1 MEELIIM
8 SKQYILDDIEGL
20 KKANDFLKKLFT
32 EIKDY
37 KSEEGTSYPVGIPR
51 FSYIDEFQINYNE
64 MCINILGYFAEKLGD
79 KEELQL
85 GKYLTCW
92 LDMCDAKI
100 RIGFS
105 LNDELESKLYD
116 EVFGSHSTIYTW
128 TKNNL
133 LPLLTLVANKYL
145 DFEDTIN
152 FFERVGTDGDSH
164 NRQLAWSASTYTNG
178 EAAAKEIID
187 DLFKLAEDEEVL
199 KDIDEVLD
207 VYFDK
212 VFKYNKE
219 ED

>member
-1 MEELIIM
+1 M
-8 SKQYILDDIEGL
+8 SKQYILEDIEEL
-20 KKANDFLKKLFT
+20 KKANYFLKLLFAD
-32 EIKDY
+32 IRSY
-37 KSEEGTSYPVGIPR
+37 KAKEGTSYPVGIPNFNYR
-51 FSYIDEFQINYNE
+51 DEFQINYNE
-64 MCINILGYFAEKLGD
+64 MCIDILEYFADKLGD

-92 LDMCDAKI
+92 MDVCDSRI

-128 TKNNL
+128 TKNDL
-133 LPLLTLVANKYL
+133 LPLLSLVANKYL
-145 DFEDTIN
+145 DFEDTIY
-152 FFERVGTDGDSH
+152 FFEHVGTEGEGDK
-164 NRQLAWSASTYTNG
+164 RQLAWNASTYTKG

-187 DLFKLAEDEEVL
+187 DIFKLAEDEEVL
-199 KDIDEVLD
+199 KDIDEILD

-219 ED
+219 EY

>member
-1 MEELIIM
+1 M
-8 SKQYILDDIEGL
+8 SKKYILKDIERL
-20 KKANDFLKKLFT
+20 KKANAFLKTLFA

-37 KSEEGTSYPVGIPR
+37 KSEEGTSYPVGVPN
-51 FSYIDEFQINYNE
+51 FSYRDEFQVNYNE
-64 MCINILGYFAEKLGD
+64 MCIEIMEYFVEKLGD

-92 LDMCDAKI
+92 LDMCDARI

-116 EVFGSHSTIYTW
+116 EVFGSHSTIYVW

-133 LPLLTLVANKYL
+133 LPLLSLVANKYL
-145 DFEDTIN
+145 DFEDTID
-152 FFERVGTDGDSH
+152 FFERVGTDGDNH
-164 NRQLAWSASTYTNG
+164 QLAWNASTYTNG
-178 EAAAKEIID
+178 ETAAKEIID
-187 DLFKLAEDEEVL
+187 DIFKLAEDEEVL

-219 ED
+219 EY

>member
-1 MEELIIM
+1 M

-20 KKANDFLKKLFT
+20 KKANDFLKPLFAS
-32 EIKDY
+32 IKDY
-37 KSEEGTSYPVGIPR
+37 KYEEGTSYPVGVPN
-51 FSYIDEFQINYNE
+51 FSYRDEFQINYNE
-64 MCINILGYFAEKLGD
+64 MCIDVLEYFVEKLGD

-92 LDMCDAKI
+92 MDVCESRI

-105 LNDELESKLYD
+105 LSDELESKLYD

-133 LPLLTLVANKYL
+133 LPLLSLVASKYL
-145 DFEDTIN
+145 DFEDTID
-152 FFERVGTDGDSH
+152 FFERVGTEDD
-164 NRQLAWSASTYTNG
+164 NRQLAWSASTYTKG
-178 EAAAKEIID
+178 ADAAKKIID
-187 DLFKLAEDEEVL
+187 DIFKLAEDKEVL
-199 KDIDEVLD
+199 KDMDEVLD

-219 ED
+219 EY